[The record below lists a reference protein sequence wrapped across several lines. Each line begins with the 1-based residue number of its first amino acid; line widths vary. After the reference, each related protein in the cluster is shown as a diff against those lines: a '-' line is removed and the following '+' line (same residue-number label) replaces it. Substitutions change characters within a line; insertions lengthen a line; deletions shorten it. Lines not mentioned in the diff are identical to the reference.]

1 MRADG
6 KRLKHSDPM
15 YTVAAHIMARRSDA
29 MNMTTIDIPVDPM
42 QRYINRTR
50 KEGRAV
56 SHLALVLAAYVRTLA
71 DYPALN
77 RFVVNKRIFA
87 RNEICVGMVVLKAGQ
102 DGGTMSKI
110 HLLPDDTIDEV
121 NEKINRY
128 VADNRAVPEKNGTEK
143 LIKILLGIP
152 GLLRVGVPFFK
163 WMDKH
168 GLLPKAIIDASPFH
182 ASMSITNLASI
193 KTDSIYHH
201 CYDFGTTSLFLA
213 MGNFHEVA
221 RRHQGEIVFER
232 CMPIGAVMD
241 ERICD
246 GHYFATAFRTFKRY
260 LAQPELLEQ
269 KPAAVKPD
277 PEL

>member
-6 KRLKHSDPM
+6 KRLKHFDPM
-15 YTVAAHIMARRSDA
+15 YTVAAHIMVRRSDS
-29 MNMTTIDIPVDPM
+29 MNMTTIDIPAEPM
-42 QRYINRTR
+42 QRYINQTR
-50 KEGRAV
+50 KEGRGV
-56 SHLALVLAAYVRTLA
+56 SHLALVLAAYVRTVSEF
-71 DYPALN
+71 PALN

-87 RNEICVGMVVLKAGQ
+87 RNEIRVGMVVLKAGQ
-102 DGGTMSKI
+102 SGGTMSKI
-110 HLLPDDTIDEV
+110 LLQPDDTVDEV
-121 NEKINRY
+121 NRKINEY
-128 VADNRAVPEKNGTEK
+128 VAENRAVPEENATEK
-143 LIKILLGIP
+143 LIKKLLGLP
-152 GLLRVGVPFFK
+152 GLLRVGVPILK

-168 GLLPKAIIDASPFH
+168 GLLPKSIIDASPFH

-213 MGNFHEVA
+213 MGNFHEVP

-232 CMPIGAVMD
+232 CMPIGVVMD

-246 GHYFATAFRTFKRY
+246 GHYYATAFRTFKRY
-260 LAQPELLEQ
+260 LAHPEVLEQ
-269 KPAAVKPD
+269 KPTEIKSD

>member
-269 KPAAVKPD
+269 KPATVKPD

>member
-6 KRLKHSDPM
+6 KRLRHSDPM

-128 VADNRAVPEKNGTEK
+128 VADNRAVPEKNSTEK
-143 LIKILLGIP
+143 LIKILLGLP

-163 WMDKH
+163 WLDKH

-221 RRHQGEIVFER
+221 QRHQGEIVFER